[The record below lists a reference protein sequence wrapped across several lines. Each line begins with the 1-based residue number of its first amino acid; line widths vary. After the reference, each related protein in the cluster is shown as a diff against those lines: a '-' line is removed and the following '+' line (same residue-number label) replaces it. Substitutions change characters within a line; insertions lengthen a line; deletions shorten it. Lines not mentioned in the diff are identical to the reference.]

1 MTDITPKQARARLEQ
16 KPDAWNET
24 TANPTNPD

>member
-1 MTDITPKQARARLEQ
+1 MTITPKQARARLVQ